1 MTFWDISKTRQLGVK
16 ILGIT
21 STSALVSNFAISLN
35 NILSLNRPAEKYGD
49 NIFKISFLHVSRSF
63 GIYSLSPP
71 SVETDFSSSFFES
84 AENVTCFSEFSS
96 RCGFFGVCSSL
107 FEF

>member
-1 MTFWDISKTRQLGVK
+1 M
-16 ILGIT
+16 
-21 STSALVSNFAISLN
+21 SNFAISLN

-63 GIYSLSPP
+63 GMYSLSPP
-71 SVETDFSSSFFES
+71 SVDDVVVFSSASNFES
-84 AENVTCFSEFSS
+84 AENVTCFSEFSAS
-96 RCGFFGVCSSL
+96 QCGFFEVCSSL

>member
-1 MTFWDISKTRQLGVK
+1 MFPKRSRWEL

-71 SVETDFSSSFFES
+71 SVETVFSSSVFES